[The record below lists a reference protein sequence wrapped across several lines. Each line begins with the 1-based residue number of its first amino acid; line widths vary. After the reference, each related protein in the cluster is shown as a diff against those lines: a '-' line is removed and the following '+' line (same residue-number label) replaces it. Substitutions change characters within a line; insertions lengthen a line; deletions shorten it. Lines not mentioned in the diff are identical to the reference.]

1 VNGFRGTVSMSTIM
15 GTLVYIG
22 PPGAA
27 DEIRLETDH
36 GPVRVN
42 LPVDADMEVAAR
54 TNSGSKACMGVY
66 LRQTYDG
73 CQGVLG
79 EGAGS
84 LTIRTVSGRIQIEV
98 GAIPGE

>member
-1 VNGFRGTVSMSTIM
+1 MSTIM

-42 LPVDADMEVAAR
+42 LPADAHLEVVAR
-54 TNSGSKACMGVY
+54 TNSGSKACMGLD

-79 EGAGS
+79 DGTGS
-84 LTIRTVSGRIQIEV
+84 LAIRTVSGRIEIAV
-98 GAIPGE
+98 GTVTNE